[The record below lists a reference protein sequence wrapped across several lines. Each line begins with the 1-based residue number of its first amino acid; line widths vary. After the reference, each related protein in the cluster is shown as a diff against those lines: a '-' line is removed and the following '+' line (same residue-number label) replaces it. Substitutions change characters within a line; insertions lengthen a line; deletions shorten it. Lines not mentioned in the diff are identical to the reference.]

1 MEPEDFDRLSE
12 GAAAF
17 LGLSLSEDSQAA
29 VSATLRLLH
38 QHAAII
44 EDAFRVDFVQPES
57 KFRSNILFCRA
68 FDSENRFTLFGM
80 RSKDTEA

>member
-17 LGLSLSEDSQAA
+17 LGLCLSEDSQAA
-29 VSATLRLLH
+29 VSANLRLLH

-44 EDAFRVDFVQPES
+44 ETALKDA
-57 KFRSNILFCRA
+57 
-68 FDSENRFTLFGM
+68 
-80 RSKDTEA
+80 EA

>member
-17 LGLSLSEDSQAA
+17 LGLSLSEDSQSA

-44 EDAFRVDFVQPES
+44 EQAY
-57 KFRSNILFCRA
+57 
-68 FDSENRFTLFGM
+68 
-80 RSKDTEA
+80 KDTEA